1 MKAGDTRIQ
10 AARASLLIVDLQAG
24 LLPVIHDG
32 GTVLAN
38 AVWLMKIA
46 ARLDVPCVITE
57 QYPAGLGVSAAEVL
71 AAGEG
76 ATRVD
81 KIHFSAVSDGVLA
94 PTAVAQR
101 PQVVVCGTE
110 SHVCVLQTVLDL
122 AADGKEVF
130 VVADA
135 VGSRSPDDKALALA
149 RMRAAGIT
157 LVSREMVA
165 FEWLARAGT
174 EIFREINQAF
184 IR

>member
-1 MKAGDTRIQ
+1 MD
-10 AARASLLIVDLQAG
+10 AARSSLLVIDLQAG
-24 LLPVIHDG
+24 LLPVIRDG

-46 ARLDVPCVITE
+46 ARLGVPCVITE
-57 QYPAGLGVSAAEVL
+57 QYPAGLGPSAAEVL

-81 KIHFSAVSDGVLA
+81 KIHFSAVADGCLA
-94 PTAVAQR
+94 STAVAQR

-122 AADGKEVF
+122 LGEGKAVF
-130 VVADA
+130 VVEDA
-135 VGSRSPDDKALALA
+135 VGSRAPADMALATA
-149 RMRAAGIT
+149 RMRAAGAVI
-157 LVSREMVA
+157 VSREMVA
-165 FEWLARAGT
+165 FEWLGRAGNDV
-174 EIFREINQAF
+174 FREINQTF